1 MKKIKRTVGLIV
13 LSNTEDKGL
22 VAVLQVRGDF
32 NTEKNNE
39 ETYRGASQITVHGS
53 ISEGEKET
61 DTLLRETREEL
72 GEGFAEMV
80 EAELNKDEN
89 FMELNRIENEN
100 ISVANFGTIVD
111 ESALKEIEVNVDTGG
126 SIRLISKSDVENI
139 RELKPEDR
147 EAGVA
152 EDEIVMFPDDIEA
165 VKLAFEKFNGV

>member
-1 MKKIKRTVGLIV
+1 MIKRTVGLIV
-13 LSNTEDKGL
+13 LTNTTDKGL
-22 VAVLQVRGDF
+22 VAVLQVRG
-32 NTEKNNE
+32 NINVEKDNQ

-53 ISEGEKET
+53 INEGEKET

-72 GEGFAEMV
+72 GEDFAEIV
-80 EAELNKDEN
+80 EAELNKDQN
-89 FMELNRIENEN
+89 FVELNKIENEN

-111 ESALKEIEVNVDTGG
+111 ESALEEIEVNVNTGG

-147 EAGVA
+147 EDGVG

-165 VKLAFEKFNGV
+165 VKLAFEKFS